1 MIKRISHFITKNDF
15 GKNLLTLSSGT
26 VLAQVIPF
34 LFFPVI
40 ARIFTPAEFGL
51 LATLTAIFV
60 LITNLASGR
69 YELGI
74 LVTKTKQDA
83 ANLAVLAIVLSFF
96 VILFIYIIL
105 QLFFAN
111 MLADK
116 LHEPQLKQWLFIC
129 PLSAFALIIYN
140 TYNEWCVRNGY
151 FKKLAG
157 NKITNS
163 TAITA
168 GKLILGFV
176 KIVPQGLVF
185 GDLIGRVFSAGACI
199 FRALQSDAAAFKE
212 VTVARIKTL
221 VKEFAEFPKFIMPG
235 RLLNEIGKY
244 FPVFFLGFYFSS
256 VEVGYYSMTLLVLYA
271 PMSMISFAIRDVFRQ
286 RANEDFKKTGSCR
299 TFYLKIFKILALIAV
314 LGSVA
319 LILCLP
325 FIFSI
330 FVGKQWDTAAFY
342 AQILVIPSLLT
353 FVATPLFDVLII
365 VNKLKINLL
374 WQIYYTAI
382 TLLSLWIGCA
392 IYHDVVIA
400 LYCFAIGRSTAYLL
414 SILLSY
420 YYSKGKLLETK
431 IQNQ

>member
-1 MIKRISHFITKNDF
+1 MIKKISHFITKNDF
-15 GKNLLTLSSGT
+15 TKNLITLSSGT

-34 LFFPVI
+34 LFYPVI
-40 ARIFTPAEFGL
+40 ARIFTPEEFGL

-60 LITNLASGR
+60 LITNFASGR

-74 LVTKTKQDA
+74 LITKTKQDA
-83 ANLAVLAIVLSFF
+83 AHLAVLAIALSFF
-96 VILFIYIIL
+96 VIIFIYLVL
-105 QLFFAN
+105 QLFFVN
-111 MLADK
+111 ILSEK
-116 LHEPQLKQWLFIC
+116 LHEPQLNQWLFIC
-129 PLSAFALIIYN
+129 PIAAFSIIIYN

-163 TAITA
+163 MAITTS
-168 GKLILGFV
+168 KLIFGFV
-176 KIVPQGLVF
+176 KVVPQGLVV
-185 GDLIGRVFSAGACI
+185 GDLIGRVFSAAACVFRAIQNDAAI
-199 FRALQSDAAAFKE
+199 FREIS
-212 VTVARIKTL
+212 VTRIKYV
-221 VKEFAEFPKFIMPG
+221 VKEFAEFPKLIMPG

-244 FPVFFLGFYFSS
+244 LPVFFLGFYFSS

-286 RANEDFKKTGSCR
+286 RANEDYKKTGNCH
-299 TFYLKIFKILALIAV
+299 TFYVKIFKILAIIAV
-314 LGSVA
+314 FGSVV

-330 FVGKQWDTAAFY
+330 FVGKQWDTAAHY
-342 AQILVIPSLLT
+342 AQILAIPSLLT

-392 IYHDVVIA
+392 LFHNVVIA

-420 YYSKGKLLETK
+420 YYSKGNLLIIKT
-431 IQNQ
+431 QNQ

>member
-1 MIKRISHFITKNDF
+1 
-15 GKNLLTLSSGT
+15 
-26 VLAQVIPF
+26 
-34 LFFPVI
+34 
-40 ARIFTPAEFGL
+40 
-51 LATLTAIFV
+51 
-60 LITNLASGR
+60 
-69 YELGI
+69 
-74 LVTKTKQDA
+74 
-83 ANLAVLAIVLSFF
+83 
-96 VILFIYIIL
+96 
-105 QLFFAN
+105 
-111 MLADK
+111 
-116 LHEPQLKQWLFIC
+116 
-129 PLSAFALIIYN
+129 
-140 TYNEWCVRNGY
+140 VRNGY
-151 FKKLAG
+151 FKKLAA

-163 TAITA
+163 TAITT

-185 GDLIGRVFSAGACI
+185 GDLIGRIFSAGACI

-212 VTVARIKTL
+212 VTVVRIKTL
-221 VKEFAEFPKFIMPG
+221 VKEFAEFHKFIMPG
-235 RLLNEIGKY
+235 MLLIEIGKY
-244 FPVFFLGFYFSS
+244 LPVFFLGYYFSS
-256 VEVGYYSMTLLVLYA
+256 VEVGYYSMTLLVLFA

-286 RANEDFKKTGSCR
+286 RANEDFKKTGSCH
-299 TFYLKIFKILALIAV
+299 TFYMKIFKILALIAV
-314 LGSVA
+314 LGSVV
-319 LILCLP
+319 LIVCLP

-330 FVGKQWDTAAFY
+330 FVGKQWNTAAFY

-420 YYSKGKLLETK
+420 YYSKGTLLLKQTET
-431 IQNQ
+431 Q